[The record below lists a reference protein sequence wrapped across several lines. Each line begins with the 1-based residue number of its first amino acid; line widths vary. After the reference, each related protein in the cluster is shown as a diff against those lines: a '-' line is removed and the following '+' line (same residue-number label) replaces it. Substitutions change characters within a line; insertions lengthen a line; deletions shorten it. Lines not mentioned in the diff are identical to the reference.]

1 MRKNIALVTGGYSGE
16 LEISLKSAAEVFQ
29 NLDKDK
35 YNVFT
40 IHIGSQEWT
49 FQGDEG
55 NRAMVDKN
63 DFTVFYEGKHITF
76 DCAFIALHGT
86 PGEDGRLQ
94 GYFDLIGLPYTSS
107 GMTTS
112 AITFNKFFSNKIVRS
127 LGIKTADSIFMT
139 GDNLL
144 AKDETIQKIGL
155 PCFVKPNNGGSS
167 VGISRVDHP
176 EEMLDAMRTAL
187 KEDNEIVIE
196 SCIDGFELTCG
207 MLKYQ
212 GEFIIFPLTE
222 IISEKSFFDYEA
234 KYTESLRKEITPAR
248 VSIDLKN
255 RCKNTSAFLYDEM
268 NCKGLVRFDYI
279 VNNDELYFLEV
290 NTIPGMTAESIVP
303 KQAQEMGLSLKEVYS
318 MVIEEVI
325 S

>member
-16 LEISLKSAAEVFQ
+16 LEISLKSANEVAK

-35 YNVFT
+35 YKVFI
-40 IHIGSQEWT
+40 IHIGLEDWT
-49 FQGDEG
+49 FHGKDD
-55 NRAMVDKN
+55 NSIVVDKN
-63 DFTVFYEGKHITF
+63 DFSVIYEGKHITF

-112 AITFNKFFSNKIVRS
+112 AITFNKYFSNKIVRS
-127 LGIKTADSIFMT
+127 LGVKTADSVFMT
-139 GDNLL
+139 ADNLL
-144 AKDETIQKIGL
+144 GKDEIIQKIGL

-167 VGISRVDHP
+167 VGISRVDRQ
-176 EEMLDAMRTAL
+176 EDLVNAMKIAL

-196 SCIDGFELTCG
+196 RHIEGFELTCG
-207 MLKYQ
+207 LLKHQ

-234 KYTESLRKEITPAR
+234 KYTEGLAKEITPAR
-248 VSIDLKN
+248 VSDDLEE
-255 RCKNTSAFLYDEM
+255 RCKSASAFLYDEM
-268 NCKGLVRFDYI
+268 NCKGFVRFDYI
-279 VNNDELYFLEV
+279 VSNDELYFLEV

-303 KQAQEMGLSLKEVYS
+303 KQAQEMGLSLKELYS
-318 MVIEEVI
+318 MVIEEAI

>member
-16 LEISLKSAAEVFQ
+16 LEISLKSANEVAK

-35 YNVFT
+35 YKVFT
-40 IHIGSQEWT
+40 IHIGLDDWT
-49 FQGDEG
+49 FHGKDDDIIV
-55 NRAMVDKN
+55 VDKN
-63 DFTVFYEGKHITF
+63 DFSIIYESKHITF

-112 AITFNKFFSNKIVRS
+112 AITFNKYFSNKIVRS
-127 LGIKTADSIFMT
+127 LGVKTADSVFMT
-139 GDNLL
+139 ADNLL
-144 AKDETIQKIGL
+144 GKDEIIQKIGL

-167 VGISRVDHP
+167 VGISRVDRP
-176 EEMLDAMRTAL
+176 EEMLDAMRRAM

-196 SCIDGFELTCG
+196 RHIEGFELTCG
-207 MLKYQ
+207 LLKHQ

-234 KYTESLRKEITPAR
+234 KYTEGLATEITPAR
-248 VSIDLKN
+248 VSDDLEE
-255 RCKNTSAFLYDEM
+255 RCNNTSAFLYDEM
-268 NCKGLVRFDYI
+268 NCKGFVRFDYI
-279 VNNDELYFLEV
+279 VSNDELYFLEV

-303 KQAQEMGLSLKEVYS
+303 KQAQEMGLSLKELYS
-318 MVIEEVI
+318 MVIEEAI